1 MSAIVQSQEWRALFS
16 SPAGAGGF
24 RIYAS
29 VRVPDDV
36 VMVNARH
43 RGCVVAHALS
53 GQRVTR
59 AKVRAV
65 ALAVVEGIGNGASL
79 VSLTRVREAAPAAAG
94 RGR

>member
-1 MSAIVQSQEWRALFS
+1 MSALVQSQAWRALYS
-16 SPAGAGGF
+16 SPAGAGAF
-24 RIYAS
+24 RVEAC

-36 VMVNARH
+36 VMVSARH

-65 ALAVVEGIGNGASL
+65 ALAVVEGIGDGAAL
-79 VSLTRVREAAPAAAG
+79 VSLARVP
-94 RGR
+94 